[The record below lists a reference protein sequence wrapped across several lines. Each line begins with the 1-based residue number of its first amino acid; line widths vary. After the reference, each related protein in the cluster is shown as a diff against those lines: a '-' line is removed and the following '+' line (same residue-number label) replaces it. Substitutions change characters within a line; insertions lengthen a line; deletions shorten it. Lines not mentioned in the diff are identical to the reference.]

1 MNVESDICKQAM
13 KVIAYSIIRNRIR
26 TGASLSAANYVG
38 LNLLR
43 FINTSSLYT
52 KYVVGDMRL
61 TFLEGLYSNDVIV
74 S

>member
-13 KVIAYSIIRNRIR
+13 KVIAYSIILNRIR
-26 TGASLSAANYVG
+26 TAASLSAANYVV

-52 KYVVGDMRL
+52 KYVVGDMCL